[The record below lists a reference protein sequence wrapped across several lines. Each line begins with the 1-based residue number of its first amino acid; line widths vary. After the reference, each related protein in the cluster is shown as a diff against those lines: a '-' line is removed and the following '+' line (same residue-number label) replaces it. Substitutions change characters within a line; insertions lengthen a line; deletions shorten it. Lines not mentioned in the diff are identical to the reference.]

1 MTAALRFCKC
11 GHVEGT
17 HWAGDEVEESLLGHA
32 LPYRCHAKIR
42 GNDCECTKFRPKK
55 NGSRVKRFLT
65 GRP

>member
-1 MTAALRFCKC
+1 MTTALRFCKC

-17 HWAGDEVEESLLGHA
+17 HWAGDPVEESLVGHS
-32 LPYRCHAKIR
+32 LPYRCH
-42 GNDCECTKFRPKK
+42 CTKFRPKK